1 GNHRRSNTASRRS
14 SAFSSNVAGIWRQRD
29 LLSSRTN
36 DDDDATLV
44 DVRTSTSDDASSDDF
59 RRALVVGA
67 TLPRVSCSRRY
78 FQNFSVAGFVPSSAA
93 KASALRS
100 FSRHRSI
107 RFRHSSRPVRVLR
120 SSINRSLR
128 DQPAYVCDARDR
140 TDTLYAT
147 PISANGRKVLAAARH
162 LRVPVHVSLV
172 NVYKGDGQIA
182 SYRAINPS
190 GRIPTLVDGDFVLW
204 ESNAILVYLSEC
216 CGDFD
221 LSSRNHQ
228 RRADILRW
236 MFWESSH
243 WQPALSRFLAPTVRQ
258 ILF

>member
-140 TDTLYAT
+140 TDTIAVYAFGEPVDMRKSFNT
-147 PISANGRKVLAAARH
+147 LSALVVTLGREVLSGHFFLFVSRDRKRAKVLFF
-162 LRVPVHVSLV
+162 
-172 NVYKGDGQIA
+172 DG
-182 SYRAINPS
+182 
-190 GRIPTLVDGDFVLW
+190 T
-204 ESNAILVYLSEC
+204 
-216 CGDFD
+216 
-221 LSSRNHQ
+221 
-228 RRADILRW
+228 
-236 MFWESSH
+236 
-243 WQPALSRFLAPTVRQ
+243 
-258 ILF
+258 